1 MRKVMKLKKNIAILM
16 AFLMVFVTLHFNEM
30 CVKAATVYVEEDTSI
45 TTNSGDSYVVS
56 PNPTNAEVTLT
67 VNSVVSGDI
76 TLGGGYPGK
85 PSLINNGTINGTV
98 YANDSTMRDVT
109 INNYGYI
116 ENLIAENVYSITGEG
131 TYGTINVN
139 NPSGSISLT
148 GITVNDSI
156 TLDDTTASYT
166 NSIYVD
172 VYTNVNLPSN
182 VYLLSDVQANDSITT
197 NGEGYYVYEFTSGSI
212 ASNYGCK
219 VTVNPG
225 DGWELVLDSASGNKY
240 WYEEAVP
247 TVTYR
252 RLPGYSAPTGTN
264 YGVTKTSGNGTISTS
279 LVDNVLSL
287 DYTLAAQGTEVSE
300 IVIDLPDLTE
310 LAPGTVDVTMAESFY
325 VNDEIKPT
333 VSTSDYEGD
342 PTIEYAVRGS
352 DTYSTAAPTTA
363 GNYTVKVSY
372 DANYNFAAYS
382 ETADFIVND
391 LEEGV
396 ATFNIPNIYVGQNIV
411 PEYSSTTNNA
421 VIDQAE
427 ITYSIKGEDDFT
439 INVPEAIGEY
449 TAKLYIP
456 ATGHYNEITTT
467 CDFSIL
473 EKMDGLAEITVADV
487 SFGEDLNPQY
497 SSTTNEEMTPTVY
510 YKLQSEGEEAYNTDA
525 PTAVGEYNAK
535 VVYPETEEY
544 KEAIDETTFS
554 ILYLQGEGQV
564 SVEDVYVGTPIEPQ
578 YSTTTNLGVEPKVE
592 YKLIIDDED
601 AYNETEPTAVGAY
614 NIRVTYPATE
624 SHDVLELVGTF
635 DIMALETGDGT
646 LDIQDVYVGTSILPV
661 VNSTKNGI
669 ENVTV
674 EYRLQGETEYTTTIP
689 TAVGMYEARAIF
701 AATYMYDVF
710 IADDT
715 FEIKALEQG
724 VGEISVEDVY
734 VGTDISVSYNS
745 ETNTDN
751 PVIEY
756 KKAEEEDSA
765 YQTTVPSQVGDYVVR
780 ATFPATPVYDKL
792 VVTDEF
798 AIKALE
804 IGEGSVMV
812 EDVYHG
818 QTYMPIV
825 ASSTNGTDNV
835 LIEYKLKDEADL
847 EYTIEKPQ
855 DIGDYV
861 VRATFPATPVYDKLV
876 VTDEF
881 AIKDYE
887 TGSCSV
893 KIDDVYYGQSYE
905 PVVESS
911 TNGTSDVVIEYKLKG
926 QDDSEYTTSKPQDIG
941 NYVVRVTFASVSYY
955 KEAVATDEFAIKDF
969 EDGVGTLEVLDV
981 ICGVN
986 VNPIIGSN
994 TNGVENATIYY
1005 KAAGADD
1012 SKYTTVKPTAV
1023 GEYVAKAV
1031 FKAVGIYKEVTVTDA
1046 FTISY
1051 LAMPENPYA
1060 IEGTQGENE
1069 YYTSEIVVKAKD
1081 GYLISDIFGKDYK
1094 EQLTINSST
1103 ESKYIY
1109 LMNKETGEQTAGM
1122 LLESLY
1128 VDLVAP
1134 SVGAVNNTVYYGD
1147 KLEIALTDDNLTRV
1161 VVNGKEIAANEL
1173 ITQNNILT
1181 LESEGGV
1188 TEYTIKVWDVAG
1200 NMTTTTISV
1209 ASEWTKQGVIPAGVA
1224 VKLQAN
1230 TPYSFGEGEWN
1241 VEGDNTSYSGNI
1253 TFYVE
1258 EEEKLTFNQK

>member
-1 MRKVMKLKKNIAILM
+1 M
-16 AFLMVFVTLHFNEM
+16 AFLMVLVTLHFNEM

-45 TTNSGDSYVVS
+45 TTDSGDSYVVS

-67 VNSVVSGDI
+67 VDSVVSGDI

-109 INNYGYI
+109 IKNYGYI

-172 VYTNVNLPSN
+172 VNTNVNLPSN
-182 VYLLSDVQANDSITT
+182 VYLLSDVQANDSIMT

-219 VTVNPG
+219 VTVKPG
-225 DGWELVLDSASGNKY
+225 DGWELDFDSVSGNKY
-240 WYEEAVP
+240 WYEETIP

-300 IVIDLPDLTE
+300 IVIDLPNLTE
-310 LAPGTVDVTMAESFY
+310 LTPGTVDVTMAESFY

-382 ETADFIVND
+382 ETADFIVKD

-396 ATFNIPNIYVGQNIV
+396 ATFNISNIYVGQNIV

-427 ITYSIKGEDDFT
+427 ITYSIKGEDDFK

-456 ATGHYNEITTT
+456 ATGHYNEITMTS
-467 CDFSIL
+467 DFSIL

-497 SSTTNEEMTPTVY
+497 NSTTNIGQTPTVY
-510 YKLQSEGEEAYNTDA
+510 YKLQSEGKEAYNTDV
-525 PTAVGEYNAK
+525 PTAVGQYNAK
-535 VVYPETEEY
+535 VVYPETEKY

-554 ILYLQGEGQV
+554 ILYLQGTGQV

-578 YSTTTNLGVEPKVE
+578 YSTTTNLGVEPVVE
-592 YKLIIDDED
+592 YKLQSEGVD

-624 SHDVLELVGTF
+624 AYDVLELVGGF
-635 DIMALETGDGT
+635 DIKALETGEGT

-710 IADDT
+710 IAEDT

-724 VGEISVEDVY
+724 VGEVSVEDVY
-734 VGTDISVSYNS
+734 VGTDISVSYSS

-798 AIKALE
+798 TIKALE

-818 QTYMPIV
+818 QTYMPMV

-861 VRATFPATPVYDKLV
+861 VRATFPATSVYDKLV

-911 TNGTSDVVIEYKLKG
+911 TNGTSDVVIEYKLNG
-926 QDDSEYTTSKPQDIG
+926 QDDSAYTTTKPQDIG
-941 NYVVRVTFASVSYY
+941 NYVVRATFASVPYY

-1031 FKAVGIYKEVTVTDA
+1031 FEAVGIYKEVTVTDE

-1134 SVGAVNNTVYYGD
+1134 SVGAVNDTVYYGD

-1181 LESEGGV
+1181 LLSEGGV
-1188 TEYTIKVWDVAG
+1188 TEYTIEVWDVAG

-1258 EEEKLTFNQK
+1258 EEEKLTFNQE

>member
-1 MRKVMKLKKNIAILM
+1 MRMVVVKLRKFIAVLLSVALLCNIPYFDPIIVM
-16 AFLMVFVTLHFNEM
+16 
-30 CVKAATVYVEEDTSI
+30 
-45 TTNSGDSYVVS
+45 
-56 PNPTNAEVTLT
+56 AE
-67 VNSVVSGDI
+67 DI
-76 TLGGGYPGK
+76 TLESTSMQAVEITVDSNTSNNYIFGNNANTNT
-85 PSLINNGTINGTV
+85 LNINSGVVLSGNITTGIT
-98 YANDSTMRDVT
+98 YYQSTQT
-109 INNYGYI
+109 INNYGTI
-116 ENLIAENVYSITGEG
+116 SGNVTLTNSSMSFVVNNSGSMVSFSSSVSSLTFSGGTVGTFSVSGGSVTLSDVTVTDSLSITGG
-131 TYGTINVN
+131 TFSQT
-139 NPSGSISLT
+139 GSI
-148 GITVNDSI
+148 TVSK
-156 TLDDTTASYT
+156 A
-166 NSIYVD
+166 
-172 VYTNVNLPSN
+172 TNVNVS
-182 VYLLSDVQANDSITT
+182 SDVTVTVTCDGKDFELSGVSGTMEEVCGVKVSLSASDTTGLSAVDTSALSSSYWYGDAITT
-197 NGEGYYVYEFTSGSI
+197 IQY
-212 ASNYGCK
+212 K
-219 VTVNPG
+219 
-225 DGWELVLDSASGNKY
+225 L
-240 WYEEAVP
+240 
-247 TVTYR
+247 
-252 RLPGYSAPTGTN
+252 LPGYGISSEYVSAVKASCT
-264 YGVTKTSGNGTISTS
+264 GNGACDVIFTDADKI
-279 LVDNVLSL
+279 LSI
-287 DYTLAAQGTEVSE
+287 T
-300 IVIDLPDLTE
+300 
-310 LAPGTVDVTMAESFY
+310 
-325 VNDEIKPT
+325 
-333 VSTSDYEGD
+333 
-342 PTIEYAVRGS
+342 
-352 DTYSTAAPTTA
+352 
-363 GNYTVKVSY
+363 YTVADT
-372 DANYNFAAYS
+372 DANLTDRTVGFALGKP
-382 ETADFIVND
+382 EE
-391 LEEGV
+391 LPEGV
-396 ATFNIPNIYVGQNIV
+396 VTFSVDNIYVGQTVN
-411 PEYSSTTNNA
+411 YNLSSDDYDVATAT
-421 VIDQAE
+421 
-427 ITYSIKGEDDFT
+427 ITYKKATEEDTAYSTEKPSEVGTYIARIMIDANYEYGAYLDTYEFQIKELEVGE
-439 INVPEAIGEY
+439 
-449 TAKLYIP
+449 AKI
-456 ATGHYNEITTT
+456 
-467 CDFSIL
+467 S
-473 EKMDGLAEITVADV
+473 VADI
-487 SFGEDLNPQY
+487 SYGGTLEPQY
-497 SSTTNEEMTPTVY
+497 SSATNDTIPVVR
-510 YKLQSEGEEAYNTDA
+510 YKLQSEDEAAYSDLP
-525 PTAVGEYNAK
+525 PTAVGEYNAR
-535 VVYPETEEY
+535 VIYPATVSHTE
-544 KEAIDETTFS
+544 AVDTTTFK
-554 ILYLQGEGQV
+554 INYLIGSGEV
-564 SVEDVYVGTPIEPQ
+564 SVADVYVGTAIDPQ
-578 YSTTTNLGVEPKVE
+578 YSTTTNLGVEPTVE
-592 YKLIIDDED
+592 YKLQIQAVD
-601 AYNETEPTAVGAY
+601 AYDVSVPTAVGAY
-614 NIRVTYPATE
+614 NIRIIYPATE
-624 SHDVLELVGTF
+624 AYGELELIGTF
-635 DIMALETGDGT
+635 NIMALETGDGT

-661 VNSTKNGI
+661 VDSTKNGK
-669 ENVTV
+669 ENVRV

-710 IADDT
+710 IAEDT

-734 VGTDISVSYNS
+734 VGTDISVSYSS

-751 PVIEY
+751 PAIEY

-798 AIKALE
+798 TIKALE

-835 LIEYKLKDEADL
+835 VIEYKLKDEADS
-847 EYTIEKPQ
+847 EYTIEKSQ

-926 QDDSEYTTSKPQDIG
+926 QDDSAYTTTKPQDIG
-941 NYVVRVTFASVSYY
+941 NYVIRATFASVPYY

-969 EDGVGTLEVLDV
+969 ENGVGTLEVLDV

-1005 KAAGADD
+1005 KVAGADD
-1012 SKYTTVKPTAV
+1012 SKYTTAKPTAV

-1031 FKAVGIYKEVTVTDA
+1031 FEAVGIYKEVTVTDA

-1069 YYTSEIVVKAKD
+1069 YYTSEIVIKAKD

-1134 SVGAVNNTVYYGD
+1134 SVGAVNDTVYYGD

-1181 LESEGGV
+1181 LLSEGGV
-1188 TEYTIKVWDVAG
+1188 TEYTIEVWDVAG

-1209 ASEWTKQGVIPAGVA
+1209 ASEWTKQGVIPAGVS

-1258 EEEKLTFNQK
+1258 EEEKLTFNQQ

>member
-1 MRKVMKLKKNIAILM
+1 MHIKKVYYKKVTRNELPNWLDVFLELILGRVHMKIARSIHKVVAILLTVIIAIN
-16 AFLMVFVTLHFNEM
+16 VIGIGCIEVN
-30 CVKAATVYVEEDTSI
+30 AADPIRIEGSTVISSAST
-45 TTNSGDSYVVS
+45 DSYVIA
-56 PNPTNAEVTLT
+56 PKETNTTVTMT
-67 VNSVVSGDI
+67 VQTSIAGDVYFGDRESGGSAILELNSMGS
-76 TLGGGYPGK
+76 
-85 PSLINNGTINGTV
+85 INGTV
-98 YANDSTMRDVT
+98 YVQDSLMTGSTIKNDKGY
-109 INNYGYI
+109 INNLVANGTVLNI
-116 ENLIAENVYSITGEG
+116 DDSCVG
-131 TYGTINVN
+131 TYGTVEISNIT
-139 NPSGSISLT
+139 SGYYSLD
-148 GITVNDSI
+148 GNIVEDKLV
-156 TLDDTTASYT
+156 LDQAACSKTE
-166 NSIYVD
+166 YVFVLPNTYVETD
-172 VYTNVNLPSN
+172 GDVNLVCDYEAPG
-182 VYLLSDVQANDSITT
+182 YTDSYDFSY
-197 NGEGYYVYEFTSGSI
+197 GGYVYNITSGSI

-219 VTVNPG
+219 VTVKPG
-225 DGWELVLDSASGNKY
+225 DGWELVLDNVSGNKY

-287 DYTLAAQGTEVSE
+287 DYTLAAEGTEVSE

-310 LAPGTVDVTMAESFY
+310 LVPGTVDITMAESFY
-325 VNDEIKPT
+325 VNDEIAPT
-333 VSTSDYEGD
+333 VSTTAYTGD
-342 PTIEYAVRGS
+342 PTIEYAVSGS
-352 DTYSTAAPTTA
+352 DTYTTVAPTTP
-363 GNYTVKVSY
+363 GNYTVRVSY
-372 DANYNFAAYS
+372 DANYNYAAYS
-382 ETADFIVND
+382 KTIDFQVKD
-391 LEEGV
+391 LEDGV
-396 ATFNIPNIYVGQNIV
+396 ATFDVPNIYEGQEIE
-411 PEYSSTTNNA
+411 PEYSTTTNNA
-421 VIDQAE
+421 VIEQAE
-427 ITYSIKGEDDFT
+427 ITYSVRGEDDFT
-439 INVPEAIGEY
+439 INDPVAIGDY

-456 ATGHYNEITTT
+456 ATGHYKEIIET

-473 EKMDGLAEITVADV
+473 EKMDGLAEITVADIYH
-487 SFGEDLNPQY
+487 GEELEPQCTT
-497 SSTTNEEMTPTVY
+497 TTNTGKAPTVY
-510 YKLQSEGEEAYNTDA
+510 YKLQSEGEEAYQTEA
-525 PTAVGEYNAK
+525 PTAVGDYNAK
-535 VVYPETEEY
+535 VVYPATAEY
-544 KEAIDETTFS
+544 KEAVDETTFS
-554 ILYLQGEGQV
+554 IMYLQGTGNV

-578 YSTTTNLGVEPKVE
+578 YSTTTNLGVEPVVE

-734 VGTDISVSYNS
+734 VGTDISVSYSS

-765 YQTTVPSQVGDYVVR
+765 YQTTVPSQV
-780 ATFPATPVYDKL
+780 
-792 VVTDEF
+792 
-798 AIKALE
+798 
-804 IGEGSVMV
+804 
-812 EDVYHG
+812 
-818 QTYMPIV
+818 
-825 ASSTNGTDNV
+825 
-835 LIEYKLKDEADL
+835 
-847 EYTIEKPQ
+847 
-855 DIGDYV
+855 GDYV

-926 QDDSEYTTSKPQDIG
+926 QDDSAYTTTKPQDIG
-941 NYVVRVTFASVSYY
+941 NYVVRATFASVPYY

-1031 FKAVGIYKEVTVTDA
+1031 FEAMGIYKEVTVTDE

-1181 LESEGGV
+1181 LLSEGGV
-1188 TEYTIKVWDVAG
+1188 TEYTIEVWDVAG
-1200 NMTTTTISV
+1200 NMTTTTIRV
-1209 ASEWTKQGVIPAGVA
+1209 ASEWTKQGVIPTGVA